1 MMPVKVVRRLLQI
14 QRVLMRHGL
23 DEFVVATH
31 LYRPL
36 RFVSFLQ
43 PSTWFERRHR
53 GTRGER
59 LRLALEELGPIFIKF
74 GQTLSTRRDLL
85 PDDIADELV
94 KLQDRVPPFGD
105 AEAQATIERS
115 LGASVQDLFASF
127 EATPLAAASIAQV
140 HGAVLHDGREVVVK
154 VLRPGMQ
161 TVIRRDLE
169 VLYALARL
177 VERYVPDAQRL
188 RPVEVVGEYDK
199 TIMDELDLLR
209 EAANAAQ
216 LRRNFTDSP
225 LLYVPEV
232 FFDLTRRDVMVM
244 ERIRGVQISDMATL
258 RARGVNI
265 EKLAENGVKIFFT
278 QMLYHNFFHADMHP
292 GNIFVLTED
301 PAEPRYAAIDFGII
315 GSLEPRDLEYL
326 AGNFMAFFDRDYRR
340 IAELHIES
348 GWVPAGTR
356 VNELESAV
364 RTVCEPIFQ
373 KPINEISFGVVL
385 LRLFETARRF
395 KMTVQPQLVLLQKT
409 LLNIEGLGRDLYPQ
423 LDLWKTAQPLLRDWF
438 RDRTRP
444 RTLWRESRRHLPE
457 VIESLRALPPLVR
470 RWVREAEASPRLLP
484 DSTPDTER
492 LIAALDAQSRRR
504 DRTVVAVGCLFAGI
518 CALLSLTDLWLGLVL
533 ITPSVLYLAFRR

>member
-1 MMPVKVVRRLLQI
+1 MPLKVVRRLLQI

-36 RFVSFLQ
+36 RFVSLLQ

-53 GTRGER
+53 GSRGER

-94 KLQDRVPPFGD
+94 KLQDRVPPFGE
-105 AEAQATIERS
+105 AEAQATIERA
-115 LGASVQDLFASF
+115 LGAPVHELFASF

-140 HGAVLHDGREVVVK
+140 HGAVLKDGREVVVK

-161 TVIRRDLE
+161 AVIRRDLE

-258 RARGVNI
+258 RAREVNI

-292 GNIFVLTED
+292 GNIFVLTDD
-301 PAEPRYAAIDFGII
+301 PAEPKYAAIDFGII